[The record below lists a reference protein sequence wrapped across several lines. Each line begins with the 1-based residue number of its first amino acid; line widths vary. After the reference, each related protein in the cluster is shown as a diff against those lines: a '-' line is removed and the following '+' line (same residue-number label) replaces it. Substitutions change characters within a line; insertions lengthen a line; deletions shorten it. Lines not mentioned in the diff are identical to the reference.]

1 MPHIEAYLYSNCSSC
16 KNADAFLRTEG
27 IEFTRRD
34 LFKEHLSVQEIRAL
48 FARANLAPSEVL
60 SKRSRPYAELGLVE
74 KQLSDDEIIEL
85 MAQYPALIRRPIIV
99 KDGQAVLGF
108 NRTAIAALIKQR
120 G

>member
-1 MPHIEAYLYSNCSSC
+1 MPVVEAYLYSNCSSC
-16 KNADAFLRTEG
+16 KNADAYLRDEG
-27 IEFTRRD
+27 IETTRRD
-34 LFKEHLSVQEIRAL
+34 LFKERLSVLEIRAL
-48 FARANLAPSEVL
+48 FARVNLAPSEVL
-60 SKRSRPYAELGLVE
+60 SKRSRPYAELGLAE

-108 NRTAIAALIKQR
+108 NRSAIAALVKDR